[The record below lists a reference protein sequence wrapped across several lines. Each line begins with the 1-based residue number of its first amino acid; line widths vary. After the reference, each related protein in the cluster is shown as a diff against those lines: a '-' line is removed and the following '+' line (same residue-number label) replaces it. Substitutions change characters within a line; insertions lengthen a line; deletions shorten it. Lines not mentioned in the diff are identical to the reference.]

1 MKKVLVSFVLLMCC
15 VIASA
20 QEYYVQSAGQG
31 QGGRYLVSVT
41 VNVKKKLPSS
51 AEDLVMKYA
60 VQGVMFR
67 GLMASEGYGEQ
78 KPLITDPTIQQTKA
92 DFFQAFDNEAKYR
105 NFASIV
111 NSSLSSMKNK
121 KTKMIETSAVVM
133 VDKEALQHYL
143 EEAHVLK
150 GFSNLW

>member
-1 MKKVLVSFVLLMCC
+1 MKKVLLSFVLFMCC
-15 VIASA
+15 MIANA
-20 QEYYVQSAGQG
+20 QDYYVKSAGQG

-41 VNVKKKLPSS
+41 VNVKKKLPST

-60 VQGVMFR
+60 VHGVMFR
-67 GLMASEGYGEQ
+67 GLMASDGYGEQ
-78 KPLITDPTIQQTKA
+78 EPLISDPTIEQTKG
-92 DFFQAFDNEAKYR
+92 DFFQAFNNEGKYR

-111 NSSLSSMKNK
+111 NSSLTSMKNK
-121 KTKMIETSAVVM
+121 KTKMIETSAIVM

-143 EEAHVLK
+143 EEAHVIQ